1 MALPNLTRD
10 QAVERAALITVDSYQ
25 IILDVTDGNGAPGE
39 RTFRSTTT
47 VVFDALPGADTVI
60 DISAH
65 TVRRASLNDQDLDVS
80 GYDEAAGIPLRGLAQ
95 RNVVVVDADC
105 HYSNTGEG
113 LHRFVDPVDGETYL
127 YSQFET
133 ADAKRMFACFDQPD
147 LKATFDVR
155 VTAPA
160 HWKVISNGAPLA
172 AANGVHT
179 FATTP
184 RMSTYLVALI
194 AGPYAA
200 WTDTYIDDHGE
211 IPLGIYCRASLAE
224 YMDAERLFTQ
234 TKQGFGFYHKH
245 FGLPY
250 AFGKYDQLF
259 VPEFNAG
266 AMENAGAV
274 TFLEDYVFRSKV
286 TRASYERRAET
297 VLHEMAH
304 MWFGDL
310 VTMTWWDD
318 LWLNESFA
326 TFASVLCQSEATE
339 FTEAWTTFA
348 TVEKSWAYRQDQLPS
363 TRVTAPAHWKVIS
376 NGAPL
381 AAANGVH
388 TFATTPRMSTYLV
401 ALIAGPYAAWT
412 DTYIDD
418 HGEIPLGIY
427 CRASLAEYMDAE
439 RLFTQTKQG
448 FGFYH
453 KHFGLPYA
461 FGKYDQLFVPEFNAG
476 AMENAG
482 AVTFLEDYVFRS
494 KVTRASYER
503 RAETVLHEMAHM
515 WFGDLVTMTWWDDLW
530 LNESFATFASVLC
543 QSEATE
549 FTEAWTTFAT
559 VEKSW
564 AYRQDQLPSTHP
576 IAADIPDLA
585 AVEVNFDGITYAKG
599 ASVLKQLV
607 AYVGLERFLAGLR
620 DYFRTHA
627 FGNAS
632 FDDLLAALEKAS
644 GRDLSNWGEQW
655 LKTTGL
661 NTLRP
666 DFEVDAE
673 GRFTRFAVT
682 QSGAAPGAGETRVH
696 RLAVGIY
703 DDDGSKSSGKLVRVH
718 REELDV
724 SGPITNVPA
733 LVGVSRGKLILV
745 NDDDLTYCS
754 LRLDERSLQTALDRI
769 ADIAEPLPRTLVWS
783 AAWEMTREAEL
794 RARDFVSLVSG
805 GVHAE
810 TEVGVA
816 QRLLLQAQTALGCYA
831 EPGWARERGWPQFAD
846 RLLELAREA
855 EPGSDH
861 QLAYI
866 NSLCSSVL
874 SPRHV
879 QTLGALLEGEPAAC
893 GLAGLAV
900 DTDLRWRIV
909 TALATAGAIDAD
921 GPETPR
927 IDAEVQRDP
936 TAAGKRHAAQAR
948 AARPQFVV
956 KDEAFTT
963 VVEDDTLANA
973 TGRAMIAGIAAP
985 GQGELLKPFARRYFQ
1000 AIPGVWAR
1008 RSSEVAQSVVIGLY
1022 PHWDISEQG
1031 ITAAEE
1037 FLSDPEVPPAL
1048 RRLVLEGQ
1056 AAVQRSLRARNF
1068 DADG

>member
-1 MALPNLTRD
+1 VALPNLTRD
-10 QAVERAALITVDSYQ
+10 QAVERAALVTVGSYQ
-25 IILDVTDGNGAPGE
+25 VSLDVTDGSGAAGQ

-47 VVFDALPGADTVI
+47 VAFDALAGSDTVI
-60 DISAH
+60 DIAADTIRS
-65 TVRRASLNDQDLDVS
+65 ASLNGREIDVS
-80 GYDEAAGIPLRGLAQ
+80 GYDESTGIPLRGLAN
-95 RNVVVVDADC
+95 RNVVIVDADC
-105 HYSNTGEG
+105 RYSNTGEG
-113 LHRFVDPVDGETYL
+113 LHLFVDPVDTETYL

-155 VTAPA
+155 VTAPK
-160 HWKVISNGAPLA
+160 HWRVISNGAA
-172 AANGVHT
+172 TDVTEAEKGAVHT
-179 FATTP
+179 FAATP

-194 AGPYAA
+194 AGPYASWEDA
-200 WTDTYIDDHGE
+200 YTDKHGE
-211 IPLGIYCRASLAE
+211 IPLGIYCRASLAQ

-348 TVEKSWAYRQDQLPS
+348 TVEKSWAYRQDQ
-363 TRVTAPAHWKVIS
+363 
-376 NGAPL
+376 
-381 AAANGVH
+381 
-388 TFATTPRMSTYLV
+388 M
-401 ALIAGPYAAWT
+401 
-412 DTYIDD
+412 
-418 HGEIPLGIY
+418 
-427 CRASLAEYMDAE
+427 
-439 RLFTQTKQG
+439 
-448 FGFYH
+448 
-453 KHFGLPYA
+453 
-461 FGKYDQLFVPEFNAG
+461 
-476 AMENAG
+476 
-482 AVTFLEDYVFRS
+482 
-494 KVTRASYER
+494 
-503 RAETVLHEMAHM
+503 
-515 WFGDLVTMTWWDDLW
+515 
-530 LNESFATFASVLC
+530 
-543 QSEATE
+543 
-549 FTEAWTTFAT
+549 
-559 VEKSW
+559 
-564 AYRQDQLPSTHP
+564 PSTHP

-607 AYVGLERFLAGLR
+607 AYVGLEHFLAGLR
-620 DYFRTHA
+620 DYFRAHA
-627 FGNAS
+627 YGNATFS
-632 FDDLLAALEKAS
+632 DLLSALEQAS
-644 GRDLSNWGEQW
+644 GRDLSNWGQQW

-666 DFEVDAE
+666 DFDVDAD
-673 GRFTRFAVT
+673 GNITRFAVT
-682 QSGAAPGAGETRVH
+682 QGGAAPGAGETRVH

-703 DDDGSKSSGKLVRVH
+703 DVDASNGSGKLVRLH

-724 SGPITNVPA
+724 DGPVTEVPA
-733 LVGVSRGKLILV
+733 LVGVSRGKLVLV

-754 LRLDERSLQTALDRI
+754 MRLDEQSLQTALERI

-783 AAWEMTREAEL
+783 AAWEMTRDAEL
-794 RARDFVSLVSG
+794 RARDFVALVSR

-816 QRLLLQAQTALGCYA
+816 QRLLLQAQTALTSYA
-831 EPGWARERGWPQFAD
+831 DEGWAREQGWPQYAD
-846 RLLELAREA
+846 RLLELARDA

-861 QLAYI
+861 QLAFV
-866 NSLCSSVL
+866 NALCGSVL

-879 QTLGALLEGEPAAC
+879 ETLAALLDGDPAEL

-909 TALATAGAIDAD
+909 TALATAGAIDGD

-927 IDAEVQRDP
+927 IDAEAQRDL
-936 TAAGKRHAAQAR
+936 TAAGKRHAAQAA
-948 AARPQFVV
+948 AARPQFDV
-956 KDEAFTT
+956 KAEAFTT
-963 VVEDDTLANA
+963 VVEDDTLANTA
-973 TGRAMIAGIAAP
+973 GRAIIAGLAAP
-985 GQGELLKPFARRYFQ
+985 GQAKLLLPFTARYFD
-1000 AIPGVWAR
+1000 AIAGVWAR
-1008 RSSEVAQSVVIGLY
+1008 RSSEVAQTVVIGLY
-1022 PHWDISEQG
+1022 PYWDISEDA
-1031 ITAAEE
+1031 IAAADKFLTAPE
-1037 FLSDPEVPPAL
+1037 SEVPPAL

-1056 AAVQRSLRARNF
+1056 AAVKRSLRARRF
-1068 DADG
+1068 DAGEAS

>member
-1 MALPNLTRD
+1 MALPNLTRE
-10 QAVERAALITVDSYQ
+10 QAVERAALVTVASYQ
-25 IILDVTDGNGAPGE
+25 IDLDLTDGHGAPGE
-39 RTFRSTTT
+39 RTFRSITT
-47 VVFDALPGADTVI
+47 VVFDALAGADTVI
-60 DISAH
+60 DIAAETIRSA
-65 TVRRASLNDQDLDVS
+65 TLNGRDLDVS
-80 GYDEAAGIPLRGLAQ
+80 GYDESTGIPLRGLAD

-105 HYSNTGEG
+105 RYSNTGEG
-113 LHRFVDPVDGETYL
+113 LHRFVDPVDNETYL

-155 VTAPA
+155 VTAPQ
-160 HWKVISNGAPLA
+160 HWQVISNGATVSVNDGL
-172 AANGVHT
+172 HT

-194 AGPYAA
+194 AGPYAQ
-200 WTDTYIDDHGE
+200 WKDSYSDEHGE
-211 IPLGIYCRASLAE
+211 IPLGIYCRASLAQ

-310 VTMTWWDD
+310 VTM
-318 LWLNESFA
+318 S
-326 TFASVLCQSEATE
+326 
-339 FTEAWTTFA
+339 
-348 TVEKSWAYRQDQLPS
+348 
-363 TRVTAPAHWKVIS
+363 
-376 NGAPL
+376 
-381 AAANGVH
+381 
-388 TFATTPRMSTYLV
+388 
-401 ALIAGPYAAWT
+401 
-412 DTYIDD
+412 
-418 HGEIPLGIY
+418 
-427 CRASLAEYMDAE
+427 
-439 RLFTQTKQG
+439 
-448 FGFYH
+448 
-453 KHFGLPYA
+453 
-461 FGKYDQLFVPEFNAG
+461 
-476 AMENAG
+476 
-482 AVTFLEDYVFRS
+482 
-494 KVTRASYER
+494 
-503 RAETVLHEMAHM
+503 
-515 WFGDLVTMTWWDDLW
+515 WWDDLW

-620 DYFRTHA
+620 DYFRVHA
-627 FGNAS
+627 FGNAT
-632 FDDLLAALEKAS
+632 FDDLVAALERAS
-644 GRDLSNWGEQW
+644 GRDLSDWGRQW

-661 NTLRP
+661 NTLRADFDVDP
-666 DFEVDAE
+666 D
-673 GRFTRFAVT
+673 GRFARFAVT

-703 DDDGSKSSGKLVRVH
+703 DDDGAGKLVRVH

-724 SGPITNVPA
+724 EGPVTEVPA
-733 LVGVSRGKLILV
+733 LVGVSRGRLVLV

-754 LRLDERSLQTALDRI
+754 LRLDPDSLRTALERI
-769 ADIAEPLPRTLVWS
+769 ADIAEPLPRSLVWS

-794 RARDFVSLVSG
+794 RARDFVAVVMG

-810 TEVGVA
+810 SEVGVA
-816 QRLLLQAQTALGCYA
+816 QRLLLQAQTALTSYA
-831 EPGWARERGWPQFAD
+831 DPDWALEHGWQQFAD
-846 RLLELAREA
+846 RLLELARA
-855 EPGSDH
+855 AQPGSDH
-861 QLAYI
+861 QLAFV
-866 NSLCSSVL
+866 NTLCSSVL
-874 SPRHV
+874 SARHV
-879 QTLGALLEGEPAAC
+879 ETLAGLLNQDPADL
-893 GLAGLAV
+893 GLAGLEV

-909 TALATAGAIDAD
+909 TALASAGEIDAD
-921 GPETPR
+921 GPETPF
-927 IDAEVQRDP
+927 IDAEIARDP
-936 TAAGKRHAAQAR
+936 TAAGKRHGAAA
-948 AARPQFVV
+948 ATARPQLRV
-956 KDEAFTT
+956 KEDAWTT
-963 VVEDDTLANA
+963 VVEDDTLANITA
-973 TGRAMIAGIAAP
+973 RAIIGGIAPA
-985 GQGELLKPFARRYFQ
+985 GQAGLLKPFTARYFDV
-1000 AIPGVWAR
+1000 ISGVWAR
-1008 RSSEVAQSVVIGLY
+1008 RSSEVAQTVVIGLY
-1022 PHWDISEQG
+1022 PHWDISEEG
-1031 ITAAEE
+1031 IAAADE
-1037 FLSDPEVPPAL
+1037 FLSDPEVPAAL

-1056 AAVQRSLRARNF
+1056 AGVKRSLRARRF
-1068 DADG
+1068 DAN